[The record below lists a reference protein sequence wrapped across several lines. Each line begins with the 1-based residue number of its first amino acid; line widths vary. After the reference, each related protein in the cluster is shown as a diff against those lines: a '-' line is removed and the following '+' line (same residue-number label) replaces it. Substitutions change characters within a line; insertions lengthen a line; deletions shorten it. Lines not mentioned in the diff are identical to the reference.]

1 MIPLLRRKSGS
12 MSEQFFNRTLN
23 PRKSNSFFLFGARGT
38 GKSTILNEL
47 FKASENVMWIDLL
60 SIEVEDRYARKPDL
74 LFDEIKNVS
83 PQLKWVIVDEI
94 QKVPALLDVVHRIIE
109 NKEFTSP
116 HFALTGSSA
125 RKLKHGGANLLAGRA
140 FMNNLYPLTHRELA
154 SLFDLNFVLN
164 YGSLP
169 QVFQYK
175 DQEDITEYLKAYALT
190 YLKEEVWAEHLIQQL
205 DPFRKFLE
213 VAAQSNG
220 QTVNYKKIARDVG
233 VDEKTVKRY
242 YQILEETLLGF
253 VLEAYHHSQRKR
265 LIKSPKFYFF
275 DCGVTHAL
283 SRTLRQT
290 IIPGTFAYGKTF
302 EHFYLLELH
311 RLNEYHKLDFQFSY
325 MLTESGNEVDVI
337 IDRPGLP
344 VALIEIKSSD
354 RTSDE
359 DAKHLKNIRKD
370 FNQCE
375 CFVVSNDRMSRVN
388 DDIIYIHWR
397 ESFMKLG
404 YDA

>member
-1 MIPLLRRKSGS
+1 MIPLLRRKNGV
-12 MSEQFFNRTLN
+12 MSVVLLDRTLK

-38 GKSTILNEL
+38 GKSTILNQL
-47 FKASENVMWIDLL
+47 FGTTKKILWIDLL
-60 SIEVEDRYARKPDL
+60 SLEVEDRYARNPDL
-74 LFDEIKNVS
+74 LFDEIKNKAS
-83 PQLKWVIVDEI
+83 HIEWVIIDEV
-94 QKVPALLDVVHRIIE
+94 QKVPVLLDVVHRVIE
-109 NKEFTSP
+109 NKEFSPP

-140 FMNNLYPLTHRELA
+140 FVNNLYPMTHRELDDR
-154 SLFDLNFVLN
+154 FDLDFTLNF
-164 YGSLP
+164 GSLP
-169 QVFQYK
+169 QVFQFEEK
-175 DQEDITEYLKAYALT
+175 EDVTDYLKSYALT
-190 YLKEEVWAEHLIQQL
+190 YLKEEIWAEHLIQKL

-220 QTVNYKKIARDVG
+220 HTVNFKNISRDVG

-253 VLEAYHHSQRKR
+253 MLEAHHHSKRKR
-265 LIKSPKFYFF
+265 LIKAPKFYFF

-290 IIPGTFAYGKTF
+290 IIPGTFAYGNAF
-302 EHFYLLELH
+302 EHFYILELH

-325 MLTESGNEVDVI
+325 MLTESGCEIDVL
-337 IDRPGLP
+337 IDRPGMP
-344 VALIEIKSSD
+344 MALIEIKSSE

-370 FNQCE
+370 FQQCE
-375 CFVVSNDRMSRVN
+375 CYVVSNDRVTRSN
-388 DDIIYIHWR
+388 DDITYIHWQDSF
-397 ESFMKLG
+397 ESLG
-404 YDA
+404 Y

>member
-1 MIPLLRRKSGS
+1 
-12 MSEQFFNRTLN
+12 MSASVFKRTLS

-47 FKASENVMWIDLL
+47 FKDSEKVMWIDLL
-60 SIEVEDRYARKPDL
+60 SIETEDRYARKPDL
-74 LFDEIKNVS
+74 LFDEVKGMT
-83 PQLKWVIVDEI
+83 PQVEWVIVDEI

-109 NKEFTSP
+109 NKEFVPP

-140 FMNNLYPLTHRELA
+140 FMNNLYPLTHRELDA
-154 SLFDLNFVLN
+154 RFDLNFVLN

-169 QVFQYK
+169 QVFQYN
-175 DQEDITEYLKAYALT
+175 DQEDITDYLKAYALT
-190 YLKEEVWAEHLIQQL
+190 YLKEEVWAEHLIQKL

-213 VAAQSNG
+213 VAAQCNG
-220 QTVNYKKIARDVG
+220 QTVNFKNIARDVD

-253 VLEAYHHSQRKR
+253 MLEAYHHSKRKR

-290 IIPGTFAYGKTF
+290 IIPGTFAYGSTF
-302 EHFYLLELH
+302 EHFYILELH
-311 RLNEYHKLDFQFSY
+311 RLNEYQKLDFQFSY

-344 VALIEIKSSD
+344 VALIEIKSSE
-354 RTSDE
+354 RTGDE

-370 FNQCE
+370 FDQCE
-375 CFVVSNDRMSRVN
+375 CFVVSNDRSSRVN
-388 DDIIYIHWR
+388 DDILYLNWK
-397 ESFMKLG
+397 ESFLKLG
-404 YDA
+404 FKA